1 MSNTK
6 KKNVKNNS
14 DIKKTCK
21 CCSPN
26 CIYFSKHLETNP
38 DFEYDKDGVKRLF
51 CPESSICMFDLH
63 DITKWEQCMNFK
75 TYDDVKWKFKSI
87 NLKKQNNDILKDNKI
102 INSNNEN
109 IHNIDLE
116 EKLKEEL
123 KEELLQKYDN
133 MQDVFND
140 ESYMDLE
147 DEELEKYME
156 TYIKKSDKC
165 INDYFNIYVKMI
177 DKELEKIDLLLKEYG
192 ESIIDN
198 SKQILKRQESD
209 INDLCL

>member
-1 MSNTK
+1 
-6 KKNVKNNS
+6 
-14 DIKKTCK
+14 
-21 CCSPN
+21 
-26 CIYFSKHLETNP
+26 
-38 DFEYDKDGVKRLF
+38 
-51 CPESSICMFDLH
+51 
-63 DITKWEQCMNFK
+63 
-75 TYDDVKWKFKSI
+75 
-87 NLKKQNNDILKDNKI
+87 
-102 INSNNEN
+102 
-109 IHNIDLE
+109 
-116 EKLKEEL
+116 
-123 KEELLQKYDN
+123 

-209 INDLCL
+209 IHDLCL

>member
-6 KKNVKNNS
+6 KKNVKSNS
-14 DIKKTCK
+14 DNKKTCK

-26 CIYFSKHLETNP
+26 CIYFSKHLETSP

-87 NLKKQNNDILKDNKI
+87 NLKKQNKNILKDNKI

-109 IHNIDLE
+109 INNIDLE
-116 EKLKEEL
+116 EKL

-209 INDLCL
+209 IHDLCL

>member
-6 KKNVKNNS
+6 KKNVKINS
-14 DIKKTCK
+14 DNKKTCK

-123 KEELLQKYDN
+123 LQKYDN

-177 DKELEKIDLLLKEYG
+177 DKELEKIDLLLQEYG

>member
-6 KKNVKNNS
+6 KKNVKSNS
-14 DIKKTCK
+14 DNKKTCK
-21 CCSPN
+21 CCSSN
-26 CIYFSKHLETNP
+26 CIYFSKHLETSP
-38 DFEYDKDGVKRLF
+38 DFEYDKNGVKRLF

-63 DITKWEQCMNFK
+63 DITKWEQCINFK

-87 NLKKQNNDILKDNKI
+87 DLKKQNSDICKDNKI
-102 INSNNEN
+102 INLKNETIN
-109 IHNIDLE
+109 NIDLE
-116 EKLKEEL
+116 EEL

-133 MQDVFND
+133 MQDIFND

-177 DKELEKIDLLLKEYG
+177 DKELEKIDLLLEEYS

-198 SKQILKRQESD
+198 SKQILKRQERD
-209 INDLCL
+209 IHDLCLQ

>member
-26 CIYFSKHLETNP
+26 CIYFSKHLETSP
-38 DFEYDKDGVKRLF
+38 DFEYDKNGVKRLF
-51 CPESSICMFDLH
+51 CPESSTCMFDLH

-109 IHNIDLE
+109 INNIDLE
-116 EKLKEEL
+116 EKL

-209 INDLCL
+209 IHDLCL